1 MKFQNKNGDVSELK
15 GKILIV
21 DDEQDIIHLLEE
33 TFEMEGYDVISAFDG
48 EGAIQK
54 SQLQPDVIL
63 LDINMPN
70 MNGFEVLKKIRD
82 FVSCPIIFLTAR
94 IDDCDK
100 VFGFGIGADDYIIK
114 PFSIDELLARVAA
127 HIRRDIRDKTK
138 SHIKFD
144 DDIVIDYSKKEI
156 YINEEA
162 IIFPKKEYEIIE
174 LLSINRGQIFDRE
187 RIYEKIWDYDS
198 NGNSAVV
205 SEHIRRIR
213 AKFNEFG
220 AKNKIETVWG
230 VGYKWRT

>member
-21 DDEQDIIHLLEE
+21 DDERDIIHLLEE

-114 PFSIDELLARVAA
+114 PFSIEELIARVAA

>member
-33 TFEMEGYDVISAFDG
+33 TFEMEGYDVITAFDG
-48 EGAIQK
+48 EGAVQK

-114 PFSIDELLARVAA
+114 PFSIEELIARVAA

-198 NGNSAVV
+198 DGNSAVV

-213 AKFNEFG
+213 AKFSEFG

>member
-198 NGNSAVV
+198 DGNSAVV

-213 AKFNEFG
+213 AKFSEFG

>member
-33 TFEMEGYDVISAFDG
+33 TFEMEGYDVITAFDG
-48 EGAIQK
+48 EGAVQK

-156 YINEEA
+156 Y
-162 IIFPKKEYEIIE
+162 
-174 LLSINRGQIFDRE
+174 
-187 RIYEKIWDYDS
+187 
-198 NGNSAVV
+198 
-205 SEHIRRIR
+205 
-213 AKFNEFG
+213 
-220 AKNKIETVWG
+220 KNQ
-230 VGYKWRT
+230 

>member
-1 MKFQNKNGDVSELK
+1 MK

-33 TFEMEGYDVISAFDG
+33 TFEMEGYDVITAFDG
-48 EGAIQK
+48 EGAVQK

-114 PFSIDELLARVAA
+114 PFSIEELIARVAA

-198 NGNSAVV
+198 DGNSAVV

-213 AKFNEFG
+213 AKFSEFG

>member
-21 DDEQDIIHLLEE
+21 DE
-33 TFEMEGYDVISAFDG
+33 
-48 EGAIQK
+48 
-54 SQLQPDVIL
+54 
-63 LDINMPN
+63 
-70 MNGFEVLKKIRD
+70 
-82 FVSCPIIFLTAR
+82 
-94 IDDCDK
+94 
-100 VFGFGIGADDYIIK
+100 
-114 PFSIDELLARVAA
+114 
-127 HIRRDIRDKTK
+127 
-138 SHIKFD
+138 
-144 DDIVIDYSKKEI
+144 
-156 YINEEA
+156 

>member
-33 TFEMEGYDVISAFDG
+33 TFEMEGYDVITAFDG

-114 PFSIDELLARVAA
+114 PFSIEELIARVAA

-198 NGNSAVV
+198 DGNSAVV

-213 AKFNEFG
+213 AKFSEFG

>member
-21 DDEQDIIHLLEE
+21 DE
-33 TFEMEGYDVISAFDG
+33 
-48 EGAIQK
+48 
-54 SQLQPDVIL
+54 
-63 LDINMPN
+63 
-70 MNGFEVLKKIRD
+70 
-82 FVSCPIIFLTAR
+82 
-94 IDDCDK
+94 
-100 VFGFGIGADDYIIK
+100 
-114 PFSIDELLARVAA
+114 
-127 HIRRDIRDKTK
+127 
-138 SHIKFD
+138 
-144 DDIVIDYSKKEI
+144 
-156 YINEEA
+156 

-198 NGNSAVV
+198 NGNFAVV

>member
-33 TFEMEGYDVISAFDG
+33 TFEMEGYDVITAFDG
-48 EGAIQK
+48 EGAVQK

-100 VFGFGIGADDYIIK
+100 VFGFEIGADDYIIK
-114 PFSIDELLARVAA
+114 PFSIEELIARVAA
-127 HIRRDIRDKTK
+127 HIRRDIRDKAK
-138 SHIKFD
+138 NYVKFD

-198 NGNSAVV
+198 DGNSAVV

-213 AKFNEFG
+213 AKFSEFG

>member
-114 PFSIDELLARVAA
+114 PFSIEELIARVAA

>member
-1 MKFQNKNGDVSELK
+1 MDN
-15 GKILIV
+15 KILIV
-21 DDEQDIIHLLEE
+21 DDEADILELLKES
-33 TFEMEGYDVISAFDG
+33 FESEGYLVFTADNGRD
-48 EGAIQK
+48 AIKQ
-54 SQLQPDVIL
+54 SEIQPDIIL
-63 LDINMPN
+63 LDVNMPKLD
-70 MNGFEVLKKIRD
+70 GFEVCKHIRD
-82 FVSCPIIFLTAR
+82 FISCPIIFLTAR

-114 PFSIDELLARVAA
+114 PFSIEELIARVAA

-198 NGNSAVV
+198 DGNSAVV

-213 AKFNEFG
+213 AKFSEFG